1 VRAWKNGVF
10 TEDARREHLISQ
22 AKRGHQLSAE
32 TNTGETSRRDRAV
45 ARVLDPARERAE
57 TRVQRFLD
65 AALELMEKSPGAEFS
80 VQEVVERSGQS
91 LRSFYQYF
99 DGKYEL
105 LLALLED
112 SIRTT
117 TVEIQ
122 TKVEAE
128 TGAMERLRR
137 FAFEY
142 YIYCNPR
149 IHPNSKTV
157 ASNTE
162 KHPPFILGSFA
173 VQLLTDHPAEASR
186 AFVPLVQLLEDLL
199 ADARADG
206 AIDPPISDQRLAGVL
221 LQAISFSAFALTI
234 GGSPLGATA
243 EQDAGELW
251 DFVLKGLK

>member
-1 VRAWKNGVF
+1 V
-10 TEDARREHLISQ
+10 
-22 AKRGHQLSAE
+22 SAE
-32 TNTGETSRRDRAV
+32 SGTAETSRRDRAV

-117 TVEIQ
+117 TAEIQ
-122 TKVEAE
+122 LKIE
-128 TGAMERLRR
+128 TEQDPLERLRR
-137 FAFEY
+137 FALEY
-142 YIYCNPR
+142 YVYCNPR
-149 IHPNSKTV
+149 LQSNGKAAV
-157 ASNTE
+157 ASGA

-186 AFVPLVQLLEDLL
+186 AFVPLVQLLETLL
-199 ADARADG
+199 DDARVAG
-206 AIDPPISDQRLAGVL
+206 VINLPIGERRLAGVL

-243 EQDAGELW
+243 EDDAAELW
-251 DFVLKGLK
+251 SFVLKTLK

>member
-1 VRAWKNGVF
+1 V
-10 TEDARREHLISQ
+10 T
-22 AKRGHQLSAE
+22 AE
-32 TNTGETSRRDRAV
+32 TSTGETSRRDRAV

-117 TVEIQ
+117 TSEIQ
-122 TKVEAE
+122 AKVETEASP
-128 TGAMERLRR
+128 MERLRR
-137 FAFEY
+137 FSFEY
-142 YIYCNPR
+142 YVYCNPR
-149 IHPNSKTV
+149 GRLNSKS
-157 ASNTE
+157 AGSDGG
-162 KHPPFILGSFA
+162 KRPPFILGSFA

-186 AFVPLVQLLEDLL
+186 AFVPLVQLLEALL
-199 ADARADG
+199 ADARATGD
-206 AIDPPISDQRLAGVL
+206 INPPISDQRLAGVM

-234 GGSPLGATA
+234 GGQSLGATA
-243 EQDAGELW
+243 EEDATELW
-251 DFVLKGLK
+251 EFVLKGLK

>member
-1 VRAWKNGVF
+1 V
-10 TEDARREHLISQ
+10 T
-22 AKRGHQLSAE
+22 AE
-32 TNTGETSRRDRAV
+32 SNTGETSRRDRAV

-117 TVEIQ
+117 TSEIQ
-122 TKVEAE
+122 AKVETEA
-128 TGAMERLRR
+128 GPMERLRR

-142 YIYCNPR
+142 YVYCNPR
-149 IHPNSKTV
+149 VHSTK
-157 ASNTE
+157 AAAGGE
-162 KHPPFILGSFA
+162 KHAPFILGSFA

-186 AFVPLVQLLEDLL
+186 AFVPLVQFLEDLL
-199 ADARADG
+199 AEARAAG
-206 AIDPPISDQRLAGVL
+206 VIDPPLSDQRLAGVL

-243 EQDAGELW
+243 EEDAAELW